1 MSVESEASVS
11 SGPSTRVLIID
22 DDERLNALLM
32 DYLGRFG
39 FLVKAVTHP
48 DAGLRAL
55 KADPPDL
62 LVLDIMLPDTDGL
75 TVCRKVRE
83 TSRLP
88 IIMLTARGDVSDR
101 IVGLELGADDYL
113 PKPFEPRELV
123 ARMQAVLRRGARD
136 DAEVVRVGPL
146 EVNWTTRSASL
157 DGQAL
162 ALTTAE
168 FELLAF
174 LVRNRG
180 RVLSRDRIMD
190 ALRGMDC
197 EAFDRSIDILVSRV
211 RQKLGDDAKHATFIQ
226 TVRGVGYSFTGGGS

>member
-1 MSVESEASVS
+1 
-11 SGPSTRVLIID
+11 
-22 DDERLNALLM
+22 
-32 DYLGRFG
+32 
-39 FLVKAVTHP
+39 
-48 DAGLRAL
+48 
-55 KADPPDL
+55 
-62 LVLDIMLPDTDGL
+62 
-75 TVCRKVRE
+75 
-83 TSRLP
+83 
-88 IIMLTARGDVSDR
+88 
-101 IVGLELGADDYL
+101 
-113 PKPFEPRELV
+113 
-123 ARMQAVLRRGARD
+123 
-136 DAEVVRVGPL
+136 
-146 EVNWTTRSASL
+146 
-157 DGQAL
+157 L